1 VDGLWRD
8 VRVAVRSLMR
18 APGFTLLAVST
29 LAVAIG
35 ANTAV
40 FSVLDVVMLR
50 PLPYP
55 DADALVAIRL
65 LDSSERESIG
75 ADLPI
80 DALDVLR
87 AEPELFGDVAGWIR
101 WRPMVSGFGDPAVVP
116 AAAITEGLLERV
128 LDVQPRLGRSIAPE
142 EHEPGGVRT
151 VVLAHSF
158 WQDRLAE
165 DPTVLG
171 RALILDDVPYTIVG
185 VLPEGFRPP
194 STAPVAL
201 WTSARLTTPC
211 ASPCATVQ
219 AIGRLRS
226 GVSLPVARD
235 RATAVVH
242 RLGEERPDVYRDA
255 VVEVQRLH
263 EDLFGDASRALRALV
278 GAVVLVLLI
287 AATNVA
293 TLQLVRS
300 AGRDNELALRRAL
313 GAGRGAIVRQLLV
326 ESGVLA
332 LLGGAL
338 GLGCA
343 AWGTAALV
351 GLAPP
356 TVPGLETLTM
366 DARVLGFTT
375 LVALGSGTLSGL
387 VPALR
392 LALGDV
398 DPVPTRRPGR
408 GRRRRPCI
416 EGLVAGQVALAVV
429 LVVGAGL
436 LIRSLRE
443 LGATEL
449 GFDPEGVLAVGLE
462 LPADRFAIGSQQV
475 APYEEL
481 LDRLASAPAVISV
494 GATSSLPMTGPEE
507 HVEVRVVH
515 DEEPGGRLDRSLAAS
530 RSATPAYFYTVGQR
544 LVDGRSFDDGDDGS
558 APLVAV
564 VNETLA
570 GTLFDHPRR
579 SPIGRSVVIDGEGAP
594 RRLIVVGVVDDTRHV
609 GVREPPGPA
618 LYAPFAQHP
627 TTAMAVMI
635 RADGDPLALADEIRD
650 ALRSLDRSFAV
661 MSVERLSDIVDGT
674 IKADL
679 FAARLLTIFAGCAL
693 FLAAVGL
700 YGLVSLGM
708 THRLRELGIRLAV
721 GAGSEDVERL
731 ARRVGVR
738 LAGPGIVLGV
748 LASLMGV
755 GLLETLL
762 YEVSPNDVLT
772 LVATAIVMG
781 LVVLAASWGPARR
794 ASGVDP
800 VSVLREE

>member
-1 VDGLWRD
+1 
-8 VRVAVRSLMR
+8 MR

-65 LDSSERESIG
+65 LDSSERESVG

-87 AEPELFGDVAGWIR
+87 AEPELFGDVAGWIP
-101 WRPMVSGFGDPAVVP
+101 WRPLVSGFGDPAVVP

-201 WTSARLTTPC
+201 WTSARFTTPC
-211 ASPCATVQ
+211 ASHCATVN

-255 VVEVQRLH
+255 GVDVQRLH
-263 EDLFGDASRALRALV
+263 DDLFGDASRALRALV

-332 LLGGAL
+332 LLSGAL

-366 DARVLGFTT
+366 NARVLGFTAF
-375 LVALGSGTLSGL
+375 VALGSGTLSGL
-387 VPALR
+387 LPALR
-392 LALGDV
+392 LALGDI
-398 DPVPTRRPGR
+398 DPVPRRRPGR
-408 GRRRRPCI
+408 GRRRRPWI

-449 GFDPEGVLAVGLE
+449 GFDPDGVLAVSLE
-462 LPADRFAIGSQQV
+462 LPSDRFAIGSQRV

-481 LDRLASAPAVISV
+481 LDRIASAPAVVSV

-507 HVEVRVVH
+507 HVEVRVELVEL
-515 DEEPGGRLDRSLAAS
+515 DEEPGRRLDRGLAAS

-564 VNETLA
+564 VNEALA

-594 RRLIVVGVVDDTRHV
+594 RRLTVVGVVDDTRHV

-635 RADGDPLALADEIRD
+635 RADGDPMALADEIRD

-661 MSVERLSDIVDGT
+661 VSVERLSDVVHGT

-679 FAARLLTIFAGCAL
+679 FAARLLTIFACCAL

-700 YGLVSLGM
+700 YGVVSLRM

-721 GAGSEDVERL
+721 GAGSKDVERL

-748 LASLMGV
+748 LASLMGM

-762 YEVSPNDVLT
+762 YEVSPSDVLT